1 MELMNVTINDNGAC
15 FMVCV
20 NGLAVYGFSTLGA
33 AWEHIAW
40 MHRVAS
46 QKFTVGK
53 NNVPVEKWIEHMVA
67 IGFMDS
73 DCGYHKGV

>member
-1 MELMNVTINDNGAC
+1 MMNVTVYDNGAC

-20 NGLAVYGFSTLGA
+20 NGLMTCGFSSLGQ
-33 AWEHIAW
+33 AWNHIAW

-53 NNVPVEKWIEHMVA
+53 NEVPVEEWLENGIKS
-67 IGFMDS
+67 GFLEKDA
-73 DCGYHKGV
+73 GFHQ